1 MRTVGA
7 HRIGYVTVKSLSYRS
22 AARLVKNL
30 PLCVLALVC
39 LSTAVQ
45 AAPVIPEELVED
57 EFFREELGVNDF
69 TVPSIRKIFNDLDR
83 LEPIPYE
90 RMVRPIPEPPTSD
103 RLTLALNFG
112 ALLADGFLVVQIK
125 DQQQIEKIS
134 RTLVK
139 YCVSMGVGE
148 KVKPHGKSL
157 LEKAFSQDWPALKE
171 ELANTQHD
179 IEYEMMTLRDEQIAH
194 LISLGGWLRAM
205 QIGAET
211 VDADYTVEKAKGL
224 VRVELLDYYLDRL
237 STLHPR
243 LMAKPEVIRITAD
256 LKEIRGVLETAK
268 DGAPNAEGVKK
279 ILKAATDANN
289 AIMGS

>member
-1 MRTVGA
+1 
-7 HRIGYVTVKSLSYRS
+7 VKLLPPSSPARAGIILGLTLS
-22 AARLVKNL
+22 
-30 PLCVLALVC
+30 LALLC
-39 LSTAVQ
+39 ASSHPLS
-45 AAPVIPEELVED
+45 AAPVIPEDLMED

-69 TVPSIRKIFNDLDR
+69 TVPSIRKVFSDLDK

-90 RMVRPIPEPPTSD
+90 RLTRPIPEPPASD

-112 ALLADGFLVVQIK
+112 ALLADGFLAVQNK
-125 DQQQIEKIS
+125 DQQQIEAIS
-134 RTLVK
+134 RALVK

-157 LEKAFSQDWPALKE
+157 LEKAFSQDWNGLKD
-171 ELANTQHD
+171 ELASTQHD
-179 IEYEMMTLRDEQIAH
+179 VEYEMMSLRDEQIAH

-205 QIGAET
+205 QIGSDA
-211 VDADYTVEKAKGL
+211 VDQSYSMDRAKAL

-256 LKEIRGVLETAK
+256 LKDIRAVLETAK
-268 DGAPNAEGVKK
+268 DGVPDPEGVKR
-279 ILKAATDANN
+279 IVKASTDANN
-289 AIMGS
+289 AITGS